1 MVRETGHGDADWKSL
16 SPDERLEKRFEAWAS
31 PPGVEF
37 VSPEA
42 KAQYK
47 ARVTRFKHA
56 IQLKTT
62 PDRVPIV
69 AGLGAFAVAYYGY
82 TQYDMMY
89 DADKAVEVAVRATQE
104 FQLDVQ
110 IGAGALSGRV
120 MEILEDKQF
129 QWPGHG
135 VPLDNTLQYADI
147 DYMKADE
154 YDAFMDDPSDYRMR
168 TYLPRTMAALEP
180 LSKLPPFCDI
190 GGMSRASLAAF
201 GLPEVG
207 RALQKLVEAGR
218 ATIEWQKKVAPT
230 SRRLVEMG
238 FPGLTGGNTWGPFP
252 TISDSLRGTRGV
264 MTDMLRQPKKLLEAM
279 EKITPRILK
288 GILASAKLGSSP
300 IVAVH
305 MHKCSDGVMSDEQFK
320 TFYWGPLRKLCLGFI
335 EEGLIPR
342 FSLEGPFNSRSRLEI
357 FRDLPQGKAIWW
369 SEGGQTDMVQ
379 LKEVLGD
386 VACIEGDV
394 PAPCLMVG
402 TAEQTADFCR
412 HLIDVCGKGGGYI
425 FSTSP
430 IDRNAKIEN
439 IRAMIRTAK
448 EYGVYS

>member
-1 MVRETGHGDADWKSL
+1 MVGETKQMDADWKSL
-16 SPDERLEKRFEAWAS
+16 SPDERLARRLEAWAS

-42 KAQYK
+42 EAEYK

-56 IQLKTT
+56 IQLKT

-69 AGLGAFAVAYYGY
+69 SGLGAFATAYYGY

-89 DADKAVEVAVRATQE
+89 DADKVVEVAIRATQE

-110 IGAGALSGRV
+110 IGAGGISGRV
-120 MEILEDKQF
+120 MEILEDKQW

-135 VPLDNTLQYADI
+135 VSLDNTLQYSDI
-147 DYMKADE
+147 EYMKADE
-154 YDAFMDDPSDYRMR
+154 YDAFIYDPSDYRMR

-180 LSKLPPFCDI
+180 LSKLPPFRDI
-190 GGMSRASLAAF
+190 GGMSRASLASF
-201 GLPEVG
+201 GLPEVE

-218 ATIEWQKKVAPT
+218 ATIEWQKKVGPT

-238 FPGLTGGNTWGPFP
+238 FPSLTSGSTWGPFP
-252 TISDSLRGTRGV
+252 TISDSMRGTHGV
-264 MTDMLRQPKKLLEAM
+264 MMDILRQPAKLLEAM
-279 EKITPRILK
+279 EQVTPPILK
-288 GILASAKLGSSP
+288 GILASARPGSSP

-305 MHKCSDGVMSDEQFK
+305 MHKCGDGIMSDKQFK
-320 TFYWGPLRKLCLGFI
+320 TFYWGPLRKLCMGFI

-357 FRDLPQGKAIWW
+357 FRDLPKGKAIWW
-369 SEGGQTDMVQ
+369 SEGGQTDMAQ

-394 PAPCLMVG
+394 PASRLVG
-402 TAEQTADFCR
+402 GTPEETAAFCR
-412 HLIDVCGKGGGYI
+412 RMIDVCGKNGGYI

-430 IDRNAKIEN
+430 VDRNARIEN

-448 EYGVYS
+448 EYGVSA